1 MTEQNKREA
10 ELLDKLEELSN
21 DSEVDMY
28 SVATLNAYFE
38 ECKDVISGLFEE
50 IQQYRA
56 IRTVETIMTR
66 LAMLEKYE
74 SIDTIENLQ
83 ALKEKSVAK
92 KPIDISRVR
101 DSDGYIG
108 LVGKCPCCEDIVEED
123 TLYCDCGQHLD
134 WE

>member
-1 MTEQNKREA
+1 MLETLVAERMRGINMTEQNREEILKDIREGYIDEWDNMTID
-10 ELLDKLEELSN
+10 EL
-21 DSEVDMY
+21 
-28 SVATLNAYFE
+28 FE
-38 ECKDVISGLFEE
+38 TIEKEHEE

-56 IRTVETIMTR
+56 IGTVEELR
-66 LAMLEKYE
+66 
-74 SIDTIENLQ
+74 

-101 DSDGYIG
+101 DGDGYIG

>member
-1 MTEQNKREA
+1 MTEQKKREA

-38 ECKDVISGLFEE
+38 ECKNVIVGLLKERK
-50 IQQYRA
+50 QYKA
-56 IRTVETIMTR
+56 IGTVE
-66 LAMLEKYE
+66 E
-74 SIDTIENLQ
+74 LQ

-92 KPIDISRVR
+92 KPIDISAVR
-101 DSDGYIG
+101 DCDGYIG
-108 LVGKCPCCEDIVEED
+108 YIGKCPCCEDIVEEG